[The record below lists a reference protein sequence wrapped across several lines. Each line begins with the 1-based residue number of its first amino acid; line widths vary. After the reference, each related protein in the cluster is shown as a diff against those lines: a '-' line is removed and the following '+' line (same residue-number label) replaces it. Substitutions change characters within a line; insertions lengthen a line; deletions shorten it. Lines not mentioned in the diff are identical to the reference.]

1 MQLPHEATVSAF
13 SGAQRVSREVSAEF
27 MEMLRE
33 EQPAVEAGAGWAE
46 ISARL
51 ATDPRLQVRREFGR
65 DNKAYS
71 GFSGCGGEC
80 GMGAFFARLQSAQRL
95 RWSEVES

>member
-1 MQLPHEATVSAF
+1 MCLFGV
-13 SGAQRVSREVSAEF
+13 QRVSREVSAEF

-51 ATDPRLQVRREFGR
+51 ETDPRLQVRREFGS
-65 DNKAYS
+65 DDKAYS
-71 GFSGCGGEC
+71 GFSCCGGER
-80 GMGAFFARLQSAQRL
+80 GMGAFFARLQSAQCL
-95 RWSEVES
+95 RWGEVES